1 MILVMVMILV
11 MLPASKN
18 LDFLLSVKSHLIN
31 ICDAFDLG
39 VVKCFLNLS
48 VRRDRS
54 RKKLW
59 LNQTRYAVEVFERVG
74 IVKARPLCLPM
85 TRDLHL
91 HRGDA
96 AEESALGP
104 FSEAVGCLMYLMPC
118 TRPDLAQ
125 SVGALSRYVSDPR
138 RQHWEAVKKVLRYV
152 KSHSV
157 YEKCVAAN
165 TVALSTMEA
174 EYMAAVAAAR
184 EALWLKPLLVDYG
197 VGGTSMRNLCDCQC
211 ARTISFTNNPI
222 VFCRGRS
229 TLTCYINLKLPHH
242 LIVNI
247 HCAPGSVGL

>member
-1 MILVMVMILV
+1 M
-11 MLPASKN
+11 
-18 LDFLLSVKSHLIN
+18 
-31 ICDAFDLG
+31 
-39 VVKCFLNLS
+39 
-48 VRRDRS
+48 
-54 RKKLW
+54 LW

-96 AEESALGP
+96 AEESASGP
-104 FSEAVGCLMYLMPC
+104 YSEAVGCLMYLMTC

-165 TVALSTMEA
+165 TEAFSTMEA

-197 VGGTSMRNLCDCQC
+197 VGGTSMRILCDSQC
-211 ARTISFTNNPI
+211 AISFTNNPI
-222 VFCRGRS
+222 VFFRGRS
-229 TLTCYINLKLPHH
+229 TLMCYIILKLPHQ
-242 LIVNI
+242 LIVRI
-247 HCAPGSVGL
+247 HWAPGSVGL